1 MVGRF
6 FYLVQQTFYSSLDSL
21 TRHGEA
27 SMFCSLIARGS
38 CILRRAWGRGKLN
51 PEGGDIPFFKQ
62 IAIWFDVISS

>member
-1 MVGRF
+1 MGGRF

-27 SMFCSLIARGS
+27 SMFCSLIAQGS

-51 PEGGDIPFFKQ
+51 PEGGDIPLFKQ
-62 IAIWFDVISS
+62 IAICFDVISS